1 MPRSHFISAHL
12 ITEGWLET
20 VPVARLRGERDHD
33 EPMIKRVPLDRTSM
47 DCPRCSGTLE
57 TYALFGREAEGCE
70 KCGYVGVAVSHESKP
85 DELESWQEALD
96 RFKKSN

>member
-1 MPRSHFISAHL
+1 
-12 ITEGWLET
+12 
-20 VPVARLRGERDHD
+20 
-33 EPMIKRVPLDRTSM
+33 M